1 MALQKKK
8 GYNFLKM
15 HSIDLRDCKKKIMKK
30 YTKSEI
36 LKNAKEENVRYIRLM
51 FTDIQGTIKSVEIP
65 LGQLENA
72 LDGKIMFDGSS
83 IEGFVRIMEA
93 DMFLKP
99 DFDTWLIFSWEENNY
114 GKVARLI
121 CDVYT
126 PNGEPSP
133 VDPRSNLKRVASKMK
148 KLGFSTLNIGFEPE
162 FFLFKLD
169 ENGKIT
175 MDVTDNGGYFDLSP
189 MDGASNCRRDIVL
202 ELERI
207 GFTIEASHHEVAP
220 GQNEINFEFSN
231 IVEAC
236 DNVQTFKLVVKNIAR
251 RHGLHATFM
260 PKPIADING
269 SGMHTNCSLSDL
281 EGNNA
286 FYDPNDPD
294 GLSEVCRKWITGILT
309 HARSFCAITNPTVNS
324 YKRLVPGYEAPCYV
338 SWSQHNRSVMVRIPA
353 TRGKTTRTEIRSVDT
368 ATNPYLAMAVIL
380 VSGLDGIEKD
390 LPLID
395 SINANL
401 FNLSRIERE
410 ALGVKNLPDN
420 LKEAIDVLQEDDL
433 MKEALGNHIYS
444 KFIKLK
450 TKEWDDFK
458 TCVTEWE
465 INRYMKII

>member
-1 MALQKKK
+1 
-8 GYNFLKM
+8 
-15 HSIDLRDCKKKIMKK
+15 MKK
-30 YTKSEI
+30 YTKSDI
-36 LKNAKEENVRYIRLM
+36 LRIAKEENVRYIRLM

-65 LGQLENA
+65 VGQLETA
-72 LDGKIMFDGSS
+72 LDGKVMFDGSS

-93 DMFLKP
+93 DMYLKP
-99 DFDTWLIFSWEENNY
+99 DFNTWLIFSWEETSY

-133 VDPRSNLKRVASKMK
+133 VDPRANLKRVASKMK

-169 ENGKIT
+169 ENGEIT
-175 MDVTDNGGYFDLSP
+175 MDVADNGGYFDLSP
-189 MDGASNCRRDIVL
+189 IDGAGDCRRDIVL
-202 ELERI
+202 ELEKI
-207 GFTIEASHHEVAP
+207 GFTMEASHHEVAP
-220 GQNEINFEFSN
+220 GQNEINFEFSD

-260 PKPIADING
+260 PKPIANING

-281 EGNNA
+281 DVNNA
-286 FYDPNDPD
+286 FYDENDPA
-294 GLSEVCRKWITGILT
+294 GLSITCRQWLTGILT

-338 SWSQHNRSVMVRIPA
+338 SWSEHNRSVMVRIPA

-368 ATNPYLAMAVIL
+368 STNPYLGMAVIL
-380 VSGLDGIEKD
+380 AAGLEGIENE

-401 FNLSRIERE
+401 FELSKKERE

-420 LKEAIDVLQEDDL
+420 LKEAIDVMQEDPL
-433 MKEALGNHIYS
+433 IKEALGDHIYS
-444 KFIKLK
+444 KFIELK
-450 TKEWDDFK
+450 TKEWNDFK
-458 TCVTEWE
+458 TCVTQWE
-465 INRYMKII
+465 LERYMKII